1 MLEWRMTDQNNPL
14 YGASTPAGAGD
25 VKRAF

>member
-1 MLEWRMTDQNNPL
+1 MSEWRMTDENNPL

-25 VKRAF
+25 AKQAF